1 MMNDECGMMND
12 EMRSIN
18 CVESSISTES
28 MLNCFWPLASGF
40 WQLQPKTSL
49 RAISS
54 MLVSAKGQ

>member
-28 MLNCFWPLASGF
+28 MLNCFW
-40 WQLQPKTSL
+40 QLQTIGGLSPTRHCGLDPQSPEEQE
-49 RAISS
+49 
-54 MLVSAKGQ
+54 GCQ

>member
-1 MMNDECGMMND
+1 MMND

-40 WQLQPKTSL
+40 WQLQSKTSL
-49 RAISS
+49 LAISS